1 MRLVIA
7 PDEDA
12 LRRVSRGRVP
22 GWGVGLAL
30 PGARTIVVRADAPD
44 PYEALRHELAH
55 LAGQT
60 DYMQKRFEN
69 GTSVMPIDYL
79 QALAANSEVDVFY
92 VITGIRSH

>member
-1 MRLVIA
+1 MTAAIDLDDRPRDFGDRLF
-7 PDEDA
+7 EERKR
-12 LRRVSRGRVP
+12 L
-22 GWGVGLAL
+22 GLQ
-30 PGARTIVVRADAPD
+30 V
-44 PYEALRHELAH
+44 HELAH

>member
-1 MRLVIA
+1 MAAAIDLDDSPRDFGDRLL
-7 PDEDA
+7 EERKR
-12 LRRVSRGRVP
+12 L
-22 GWGVGLAL
+22 GLQ
-30 PGARTIVVRADAPD
+30 V
-44 PYEALRHELAH
+44 HEMAH

-92 VITGIRSH
+92 IITGIRSH